1 MEASISICIAFGE
14 EYAYA
19 RFITVKQQIILQ

>member
-1 MEASISICIAFGE
+1 MSICTAFGE